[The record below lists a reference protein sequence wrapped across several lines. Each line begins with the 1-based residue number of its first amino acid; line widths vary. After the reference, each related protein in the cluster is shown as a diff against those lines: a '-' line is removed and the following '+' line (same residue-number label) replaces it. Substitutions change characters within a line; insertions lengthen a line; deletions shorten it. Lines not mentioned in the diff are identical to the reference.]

1 MVHVVN
7 GQLKNFLSVTPKPAQ
22 EENNVHVHTC
32 ITFCVRIN
40 LQFQK
45 KKNVINIS
53 MCSWYFIFLWTEYIR
68 NIYFQSYFNALLF

>member
-45 KKNVINIS
+45 KKK
-53 MCSWYFIFLWTEYIR
+53 CYKYIDV
-68 NIYFQSYFNALLF
+68 